1 MSTARARVGDVG
13 ALIRLTI
20 EDSTGTAVNISSA
33 SPKVIEVYAPDG
45 TTLAET
51 LTGSFY
57 TTGTDGIL
65 QATTT
70 SLSFTRAGF
79 WRAVAYATIG
89 SWVGRSSVL
98 VIEVRPVAAI

>member
-20 EDSTGTAVNISSA
+20 KDSTGTAVNISSA
-33 SPKVIEVYAPDG
+33 SPKVIEVYTPDG
-45 TTLAET
+45 VLAET

-57 TTGTDGIL
+57 TTGADGIL

-70 SLSFTRAGF
+70 VLSLTRAGL
-79 WRAVAYATIG
+79 WRALAYATIG
-89 SWVGRSSVL
+89 AWTGRSSVL
-98 VIEVRPVAAI
+98 VIDVAPVAAL